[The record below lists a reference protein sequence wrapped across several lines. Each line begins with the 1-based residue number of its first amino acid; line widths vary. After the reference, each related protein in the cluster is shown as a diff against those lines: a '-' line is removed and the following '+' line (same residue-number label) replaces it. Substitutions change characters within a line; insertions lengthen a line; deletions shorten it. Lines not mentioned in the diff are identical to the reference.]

1 MSNIEIKTVKSNKE
15 LKEFVRFRTTLYK
28 DSPTDIP
35 YLEMGELDTLKS
47 DKNPA
52 FAFCEAEY
60 YIAYRDGKPVG
71 RIAAIINKRANETW
85 NLKSVRFGWFDFIDD
100 IEVSTALINKVK

>member
-60 YIAYRDGKPVG
+60 YIAYR
-71 RIAAIINKRANETW
+71 
-85 NLKSVRFGWFDFIDD
+85 
-100 IEVSTALINKVK
+100 

>member
-1 MSNIEIKTVKSNKE
+1 MSNIVIKTVSNNKE
-15 LKEFVRFRTTLYK
+15 LKEFIRFHTELYK

-35 YLEMGELDTLKS
+35 YLEMGEIDTLRS

-71 RIAAIINKRANETW
+71 RIAAIIKDMGSE
-85 NLKSVRFGWFDFIDD
+85 GC
-100 IEVSTALINKVK
+100 ALRMV